1 MSRTIRR
8 TRDKRRNKSGRS
20 HFVKDYVYD
29 RDETYLGLGWQSWA
43 GMPMVKLTGKEYDKQ
58 FWKFHADTKPGY
70 GWGNPNYSRKHFEDR
85 LRMLHKQELL
95 KYLKDDEHEVILD
108 KPFCLSWE
116 R

>member
-20 HFVKDYVYD
+20 NFAKDYVFD
-29 RDETYLGLGWQSWA
+29 RVENYLDLTWQSWA
-43 GMPMVKLTGKEYDKQ
+43 GMPLVKLTGKEYDKQ
-58 FWKFHADTKPGY
+58 FWSFHGDTKPGY
-70 GWGNPNYSRKHFEDR
+70 GWGNGTYSRKHSEDC
-85 LRMLHKQELL
+85 LRMLNKQEII
-95 KYLKDDEHEVILD
+95 KYLKDSDHEVIPH